1 MSVRAIFSRVARS
14 RSTEPDADAVAG
26 VFRPPAIGVVA
37 LLVAT
42 LSVFYSVTGIV
53 GGTWRLTVVLV
64 IAIFAATITGRT
76 VSLRTG
82 LILSGVLLCLGFGT
96 YLLAIP
102 ASQRSLFT
110 LDRVLTDTA
119 SLLTGFSVLRLTAAR
134 IWAISIAPVPTF
146 LTWYLLVRGRD
157 VLATAAAGSTLL
169 FFVLTGDAGFLV
181 TAVGIAGAAIAVSF
195 RTAAGGLR
203 AHWDTTATVVLAA
216 LLLSATVT
224 VVPGGATQP
233 LFADRDAV
241 DSEANLVASEEE
253 LAVVGSIELSPE
265 VRFTVES
272 EEEAY
277 WRTASYDRYTG
288 DGWVRTGESTA
299 YDGPLSGPPGESRE
313 LTQRIR
319 AESTMT
325 ALPAAWRPE
334 RVSGVEDRTQ
344 VTETG
349 DLQLGE
355 PIAAGDEYVVVSQ
368 RPDADSDEL
377 QAAGT
382 AYPAEIRSRYTQLP
396 ETTPDRVGAFTADL
410 TEDDET
416 PYEVAQTVETYLRTE
431 REYSLSVT
439 RPEGDIADAFL
450 FEMDAGY
457 CTYYA
462 TTMVTMLR
470 TQGIPARFVTGYS
483 QGQQVDDD
491 TWVVR
496 GQNAH
501 AWVEVYFPGHGW
513 IAFEPTPRGAYDD
526 ARDSRLSEA
535 RQSGSEGVDTEE
547 SAAAAADT
555 QPEFGDTEDAETSDS
570 EAEASET
577 DTDIEANGSTDTN
590 ATNGSV
596 PSGALGGQP
605 DRGSVETVGDQFAT
619 PGTTGS
625 SQGPDDGGIPTET
638 YGLLGMGLLGA
649 AIGAR
654 RLGYTARGYRL
665 LWVRHQ
671 WGDRSPAAD
680 VERAVDRLETAL
692 ALRYRPRRTGETMR
706 TYLASVRPGDDRLD
720 HIRVTY
726 ERARYGTQIDRMT
739 ADAVVDDVDGL
750 VRELVSIRSLFGR

>member
-1 MSVRAIFSRVARS
+1 MSVRAIFSRVAQS
-14 RSTEPDADAVAG
+14 GSTEADTDTVGG
-26 VFRPPAIGVVA
+26 VFRPPAIGVVM
-37 LLVAT
+37 LLVAM
-42 LSVFYSVTGIV
+42 LSVFYSVTAIV
-53 GGTWRLTVVLV
+53 GGTWRLTIVLV
-64 IAIFAATITGRT
+64 VAIFAATITGRT
-76 VSLRTG
+76 VSLRAG
-82 LILSGVLLCLGFGT
+82 LILSGLLLCLGFGT
-96 YLLAIP
+96 YLFAIP

-110 LDRVLTDTA
+110 IDRVLTDTA

-157 VLATAAAGSTLL
+157 VLATAAAGSTLF

-195 RTAAGGLR
+195 RTTAGGLR

-224 VVPGGATQP
+224 VVPGGAAQP

-241 DSEANLVASEEE
+241 DSEANLVTSEEE

-288 DGWVRTGESTA
+288 DGWVRTGESTN
-299 YDGPLSGPPGESRE
+299 YDGPLSGPPGETRE

-334 RVSGVEDRTQ
+334 RVSGVEDRTE
-344 VTETG
+344 VTDSG

-439 RPEGDIADAFL
+439 RPDGDIADAFI

-483 QGQQVDDD
+483 QGQQVDDE

-501 AWVEVYFPGHGW
+501 AWVEVYFPDHGW
-513 IAFEPTPRGAYDD
+513 IAFEPTPRGAYDE

-535 RQSGSEGVDTEE
+535 RQSGSEGVDTEA
-547 SAAAAADT
+547 SAADAADT
-555 QPEFGDTEDAETSDS
+555 QPEFEDASDAETSDAD
-570 EAEASET
+570 AEASEN
-577 DTDIEANGSTDTN
+577 ESEVNASTDTN
-590 ATNGSV
+590 VTNGSV

-605 DRGSVETVGDQFAT
+605 DRESIEAVGGEFAT

-625 SQGPDDGGIPTET
+625 EEGPDDGGIPTET
-638 YGLLGMGLLGA
+638 YGLFGMGLLGA

-654 RLGYTARGYRL
+654 RLGYTDRGYRL
-665 LWVRHQ
+665 LWVRYQ
-671 WGDRSPAAD
+671 WGDRSPADD

-706 TYLASVRPGDDRLD
+706 TYLRSVRPSDDRVD
-720 HIRVTY
+720 HIRGAY
-726 ERARYGTQIDRMT
+726 ERARYGAQLDRTT

-750 VRELVSIRSLFGR
+750 VRELVSIRLLIGR

>member
-1 MSVRAIFSRVARS
+1 MSVRTTFLNVVRARS
-14 RSTEPDADAVAG
+14 VEADTNAVAG
-26 VFRPPAIGVVA
+26 VFRPPAIGIVV

-42 LSVFYSVTGIV
+42 LSVFYSVTGVV
-53 GGTWRLTVVLV
+53 GGTVRLTIVLV
-64 IAIFAATITGRT
+64 VAIFAATITGRT
-76 VSLRTG
+76 VSLRAG
-82 LILSGVLLCLGFGT
+82 LVLSGALLCLGFAS

-110 LDRVLTDTA
+110 VNRVFTDTA

-134 IWAISIAPVPTF
+134 IWIISIAPVPTF

-181 TAVGIAGAAIAVSF
+181 TAVGVAGAAIAVSF

-203 AHWDTTATVVLAA
+203 AHWDTTATIVLAA
-216 LLLSATVT
+216 LVLSATVT

-241 DSEANLVASEEE
+241 DSEANLVTSEEE

-272 EEEAY
+272 EEAAY

-288 DGWVRTGESTA
+288 DGWVRTGESSA
-299 YDGPLSGPPGESRE
+299 YDESLSGPPGETRE

-355 PIAAGDEYVVVSQ
+355 PIGAGDEYVVVSQ

-382 AYPAEIRSRYTQLP
+382 AYPAEVRSRYTQLP

-483 QGQQVDDD
+483 QGQQVEDD

-513 IAFEPTPRGAYDD
+513 IAFEPTPRDAYDD

-547 SAAAAADT
+547 SAAAAAGT
-555 QPEFGDTEDAETSDS
+555 QPEFEDSTDEETAGSGSDDR
-570 EAEASET
+570 ANET
-577 DTDIEANGSTDTN
+577 DTNGSTDTN
-590 ATNGSV
+590 TTNGSV
-596 PSGALGGQP
+596 PSTAPSGQL

-625 SQGPDDGGIPTET
+625 GEGSDDDGIPTET

-649 AIGAR
+649 VIGAR
-654 RLGYTARGYRL
+654 RLGYTERGYRL
-665 LWVRHQ
+665 LWVRYQ
-671 WGDRSPAAD
+671 WGDRSPAD
-680 VERAVDRLETAL
+680 DIERAVDRLETAL

-706 TYLASVRPGDDRLD
+706 TYLQSVRPDDDRVD
-720 HIRVTY
+720 HIRIAY
-726 ERARYGTQIDRMT
+726 ERARYDAQIDRQA
-739 ADAVVDDVDGL
+739 ADAVVDNVDEL
-750 VRELVSIRSLFGR
+750 VRELVSIRSLIGR